1 MSDGKGTEPEKRKA
15 GSSDVAGGSQKRP
28 RDGSRE
34 ETAVTE
40 EEVEEFFA
48 ILRRIH
54 VAVNYFK
61 SSNGGNRH
69 LTEGRSLALQLE
81 INDTDDDTVKPAEDV
96 KVNTGFDLNADP
108 DTDPDP
114 GPV

>member
-1 MSDGKGTEPEKRKA
+1 MSDGKETERGKRKA
-15 GSSDVAGGSQKRP
+15 GPNDVAGGSQKKP

-54 VAVNYFK
+54 VAVNYFRTG
-61 SSNGGNRH
+61 NGGNRS

-81 INDTDDDTVKPAEDV
+81 STDTDDTVKLDQDV

-108 DTDPDP
+108 DPGPDP

>member
-15 GSSDVAGGSQKRP
+15 GPSDVAGGSQKRP

-81 INDTDDDTVKPAEDV
+81 INDTVKAAEDV

-114 GPV
+114 GLV

>member
-15 GSSDVAGGSQKRP
+15 GTSDVAGGSQKRP

-69 LTEGRSLALQLE
+69 LTEGRSVALQLE
-81 INDTDDDTVKPAEDV
+81 STDTDDTVKAAEDV
-96 KVNTGFDLNADP
+96 KVNMGFDLNADP